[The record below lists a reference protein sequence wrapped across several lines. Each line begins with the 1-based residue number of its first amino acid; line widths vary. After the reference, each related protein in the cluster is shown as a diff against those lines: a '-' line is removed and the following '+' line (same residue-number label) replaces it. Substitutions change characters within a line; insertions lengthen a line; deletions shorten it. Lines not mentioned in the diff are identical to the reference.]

1 MAINSIDQFYS
12 EAGEFITGFNDF
24 VAANNLLAKARSDHI
39 CYKCDSSEKFERM
52 REMFEDKSN
61 SRFIYQSIISGRRIA
76 YVALRR
82 AIKTVLG
89 DIRFLELSDQK
100 PDGSQTDRFDHI
112 EIYPVGI
119 KYSELVEAMKQT
131 GVDVNEVV
139 RPHHTT
145 HDSDIGGG
153 FLIRLTE
160 GPLLDKIKNEEMS

>member
-1 MAINSIDQFYS
+1 MTISSIDQFYS
-12 EAGEFITGFNDF
+12 EAEKVTTEFNDF
-24 VAANNLLAKARSDHI
+24 VSANGLSSKARSDHI
-39 CYKCDSSEKFERM
+39 CYKCDSSEKFELM
-52 REMFEDKSN
+52 KKMFEDKSN
-61 SRFIYQSIISGRRIA
+61 SVFIYQSIISGRRIA
-76 YVALRR
+76 YIALKR

-89 DIRFLELSDQK
+89 DILFLELSDQK

-112 EIYPVGI
+112 EIYPVSMT
-119 KYSELVEAMKQT
+119 YNELVEAMKQT